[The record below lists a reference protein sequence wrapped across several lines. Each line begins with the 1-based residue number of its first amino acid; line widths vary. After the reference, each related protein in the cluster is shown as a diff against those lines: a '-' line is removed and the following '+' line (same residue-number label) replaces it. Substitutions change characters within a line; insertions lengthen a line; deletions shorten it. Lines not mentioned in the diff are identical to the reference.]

1 MNASSRVLASIG
13 CTLAVF
19 FTMNKASAQ
28 TPGDVALLA
37 SAPSVQLTDNG
48 YTPGFGAGYD
58 VTLSQGTAYA
68 EATVPALQFFNTNNS
83 MYPTLDLYCVEISQ
97 YSASGTYQVVPLQNA
112 DLNIVAGGGSIDSL
126 NGIATTIGT
135 NPATQTTGIGTD
147 KANKLGLLYAYQ
159 FGSTYTPT
167 ALTSLQLAAF
177 QLAAW
182 QILESDTFGPINTNT
197 SNNVFT
203 VTPTGATSP
212 GGASQYVPTAISD
225 ADSLLNAVA
234 LDSSL
239 TAMPLDALHSPTSQD
254 YILPMTSYSQ
264 IPEPSTYAAI
274 LALAAFGFAVVR
286 RRRRLA

>member
-13 CTLAVF
+13 CALAVF
-19 FTMNKASAQ
+19 FTMNEASAQ

-83 MYPTLDLYCVEISQ
+83 MYPTLDLYCVEVSQ

-126 NGIATTIGT
+126 NGISTTIGT
-135 NPATQTTGIGTD
+135 NPSTETTGIGTD

-159 FGSTYTPT
+159 FGSTYNPA
-167 ALTSLQLAAF
+167 ALTSLQSSAF
-177 QLAAW
+177 QLAIW
-182 QILESDTFGPINTNT
+182 QVLETDTFGPINTNP

-203 VTPTGATSP
+203 VTPTGATGS
-212 GGASQYVPTAISD
+212 GGASRYVAASITD
-225 ADSLLNAVA
+225 ADALLNSVA

-239 TAMPLDALHSPTSQD
+239 TAMALDALHNPTSQD
-254 YILPMTSYSQ
+254 YILPVGSYTQ

-274 LALAAFGFAVVR
+274 LAVATLGFAMVR
-286 RRRRLA
+286 RNRGLA